1 MSGDR
6 CAAAG
11 EAGGGGD
18 RYSRLFWMWGCKSL
32 KYEYGGSDRLGWVM
46 LYLLA
51 GVPGAGVA
59 YGVQQ
64 VKQVWAPVL
73 AGY

>member
-1 MSGDR
+1 
-6 CAAAG
+6 
-11 EAGGGGD
+11 
-18 RYSRLFWMWGCKSL
+18 
-32 KYEYGGSDRLGWVM
+32 M

-64 VKQVWAPVL
+64 VAAGVGPGIGWLLRPPRCLCVSVAQAGLVL
-73 AGY
+73 PAAA